1 MTLRLPRPWIL
12 LLALV
17 LPAAALA
24 QGRTPRGTIVIAQ
37 GGDAVSVLPIFAAER
52 SGMEVT
58 DQLFLRLAEMGPT
71 LSTIGDD
78 GFVPMLARKWTRRD
92 SLTLVFDLDERARW
106 HDGRP
111 VTAEDVVFTFNL
123 AKQDPRLATAIGRID
138 SVTAEGPR
146 RAVVHYSQAYP
157 EQFYDATWNV
167 QILPSHLLRGIPF
180 DSIPKT
186 AFAQAPVGN
195 GPFKWVRRVPGQF
208 IELGANRDFFLG
220 APGLARVFFRVA
232 GDVEARLNLLL
243 SGDVDVMSD
252 VRYTMLPRLE
262 QAPRFRV
269 ITATST
275 HLYYILFNQR
285 SPDDTASAHP
295 ILTDRR
301 VRRAL
306 VLATDRR
313 AIAQAVFG
321 KGTLVPD
328 GPAPQFFHWIEPT
341 DAPPVRYD
349 PARARAL
356 LDAAGWRDTDG
367 DGIRDRN
374 GRPLRL
380 ALSTPGVDQTRED
393 MSLKLQ
399 QQLRAVGVDL
409 QVVSVAW
416 PTWLDRHNTGR
427 FDLDF
432 ARATMDPSP
441 AGLRNSWI
449 CASAGKPGQ
458 NVASWCNPAFDS
470 LLSLAERSQE
480 RPVALYR
487 QAMTVAREDMPA
499 AFMAAPP
506 QLIAVHRRYDH
517 VRIRPEAL
525 WLSLRE
531 WTVKPDQMLPRD
543 RTGGR

>member
-1 MTLRLPRPWIL
+1 MNLRLPRPWIL
-12 LLALV
+12 LLALA
-17 LPAAALA
+17 LPDAALA
-24 QGRTPRGTIVIAQ
+24 QARTPRGTVVIAQ
-37 GGDAVSVLPIFAAER
+37 GGDAVSVIPIFAAER
-52 SGMEVT
+52 SGQELT

-78 GFVPMLARKWTRRD
+78 GFVPMLAKRWSRRD
-92 SLTLVFDLDERARW
+92 SLTLIFDLDARARW
-106 HDGRP
+106 HDGHP
-111 VTAEDVVFTFNL
+111 VTAEDVVFTFDL
-123 AKQDPRLATAIGRID
+123 AMKDPRLATAIGRIA

-146 RAVVHYSQAYP
+146 RVVIAFREAYP
-157 EQFYDATWNV
+157 EQFYDATWHV
-167 QILPSHLLRGIPF
+167 QPMPAHLLRGIPF
-180 DSIPKT
+180 DSIPHT
-186 AFAQAPVGN
+186 AFAQAPVGD
-195 GPFKWVRRVPGQF
+195 GPFMWSRRVPGQF
-208 IELGANRDFFLG
+208 IELRANRDFFLG
-220 APGLARVFFRVA
+220 APGLERVLFRVV

-243 SGDVDVMSD
+243 SGEVDVMSD

-269 ITATST
+269 IQATST

-285 SPDDTASAHP
+285 DPGDTTRAHP
-295 ILTDRR
+295 ILSDRR

-306 VLATDRR
+306 VLAMDRQ
-313 AIAQAVFG
+313 AIARSMFG
-321 KGTLVPD
+321 RGALVPD

-341 DAPPVRYD
+341 DAPPVRHD

-367 DGIRDRN
+367 DGTRDRD

-380 ALSTPGVDQTRED
+380 SINTPSVDQTRED
-393 MSLKLQ
+393 MSLKVQ

-409 QVVSVAW
+409 QVSSVAW
-416 PTWLDRHNTGR
+416 PTWLDRHNTGQ
-427 FDLDF
+427 FELNF
-432 ARATMDPSP
+432 ARAVMDPSP

-458 NVASWCNPAFDS
+458 NVASWCNPTFDS
-470 LLSLAERSQE
+470 LLSVAGRSQE
-480 RPVALYR
+480 HPVELYR
-487 QAMTVAREDMPA
+487 QAMAVAREDMPA

-506 QLIAVHRRYDH
+506 ALIAVHRRYDH